1 MPHPLIH
8 KPLQGFFNLVVY
20 MFPRIL
26 RYFEEGVPLTQ
37 SFRRNKSSIFSS
49 LQFSAKKR
57 KSQTPTQVE
66 TTQASCAEG
75 VTEIGENGDAP
86 EAPEV
91 DAADAA
97 DKEAEQDAF
106 EDNVEDGESGEEG
119 KRDGEKDAI
128 DELEYIVEA

>member
-1 MPHPLIH
+1 
-8 KPLQGFFNLVVY
+8 

-86 EAPEV
+86 EV

>member
-1 MPHPLIH
+1 
-8 KPLQGFFNLVVY
+8 

-26 RYFEEGVPLTQ
+26 RYFEEGIPLTQ
-37 SFRRNKSSIFSS
+37 SFRRTKSSIFSS
-49 LQFSAKKR
+49 LQFSANKR

-66 TTQASCAEG
+66 TTQASCVEG

-106 EDNVEDGESGEEG
+106 EDNANTSEDGESGEDG
-119 KRDGEKDAI
+119 KRDEEKDAI

>member
-1 MPHPLIH
+1 
-8 KPLQGFFNLVVY
+8 

-26 RYFEEGVPLTQ
+26 RYFEEGIPLTQ
-37 SFRRNKSSIFSS
+37 SFRRTKSSIFSS

-57 KSQTPTQVE
+57 KSQPPTQVE
-66 TTQASCAEG
+66 TQASCVEG

-91 DAADAA
+91 GAAAAA

-106 EDNVEDGESGEEG
+106 EDNANTIEDGESGEDG